1 MKRLLIVGAG
11 GHGRSVAEAV
21 AARCDSWWPGS
32 STMRFRNWIG
42 SGRFRCSARWLTL
55 PRCRDAAD
63 HAFVAIGNNAL
74 RQRVTAE
81 LRDAGFLLATVI
93 HPRAIVSPTAII
105 GAGSAVMAGAIV
117 GTEAVLG
124 EGAIVNCAAVVDHH
138 CRVGDFGHLG
148 VNAAMAG
155 GSVLGAG
162 AWMQAGSAL
171 GYGVEIEEGRVLA
184 PGEAVRAMRLSLNMD
199 LRDAHHM

>member
-1 MKRLLIVGAG
+1 LTRLLLIVGAG

-21 AARCDSWWPGS
+21 AAAGDFVVAGFLDDAFPELDRVWAFPVLGKVADLA
-32 STMRFRNWIG
+32 RF
-42 SGRFRCSARWLTL
+42 
-55 PRCRDAAD
+55 RDAAE
-63 HAFVAIGNNAL
+63 HAFVAIGNNTL
-74 RQRVTAE
+74 RRRVTTE
-81 LRDAGFLLATVI
+81 LRDAGFVLPTII
-93 HPRAIVSPTAII
+93 HPWAIVSPTASI
-105 GAGSAVMAGAIV
+105 GAGSAVMAGAVV

-124 EGAIVNCAAVVDHH
+124 DGAIVNCAAVVDHH

-171 GYGVEIEEGRVLA
+171 GYGFEIDAGRVLA
-184 PGEAVRAMRLSLNMD
+184 PGEAVGRC
-199 LRDAHHM
+199 

>member
-1 MKRLLIVGAG
+1 MKRLLIIGAG

-21 AARCDSWWPGS
+21 TAAGEFVVAGFLDDAFPELDRVWEFPVLGKVAD
-32 STMRFRNWIG
+32 
-42 SGRFRCSARWLTL
+42 LT
-55 PRCRDAAD
+55 RGRDAAD

-74 RQRVTAE
+74 RRRVTTE
-81 LRDAGFLLATVI
+81 LRDAGFVLATVI
-93 HPRAIVSPTAII
+93 HPRAIVSPTASI
-105 GAGSAVMAGAIV
+105 GAGSAVMAGAVV

-138 CRVGDFGHLG
+138 CRVGDFAHLG

-171 GYGVEIEEGRVLA
+171 GYGVEIDAGRVLA
-184 PGEAVRAMRLSLNMD
+184 PGEAVGRCC
-199 LRDAHHM
+199 

>member
-21 AARCDSWWPGS
+21 AAAGEFEVAGFVDDAYPGLDRALGFPVLGKV
-32 STMRFRNWIG
+32 TDLARFRD
-42 SGRFRCSARWLTL
+42 T
-55 PRCRDAAD
+55 AD
-63 HAFVAIGNNAL
+63 HVFIAIGNNVL
-74 RQRVTAE
+74 RQRLAAE
-81 LRDAGFLLATVI
+81 IQKAGFVLATVI
-93 HPRAIVSPTAII
+93 HPRAIVSPSAVI
-105 GAGSAVMAGAIV
+105 GSGSVVMAGAII

-124 EGAIVNCAAVVDHH
+124 EGTIVNCAAVVDHH

-155 GSVLGAG
+155 GSTLGAG

-171 GYGVEIEEGRVLA
+171 GYGVQIDAGQVLA
-184 PGEAVRAMRLSLNMD
+184 PGESL
-199 LRDAHHM
+199 

>member
-1 MKRLLIVGAG
+1 MKRLLIIGAG

-21 AARCDSWWPGS
+21 TAAGEFVVVGFLDDAFPELDRVWEFPVLGKVAD
-32 STMRFRNWIG
+32 
-42 SGRFRCSARWLTL
+42 LT
-55 PRCRDAAD
+55 RGRDAAD

-74 RQRVTAE
+74 RRRVTTE
-81 LRDAGFLLATVI
+81 LRDAGFVLATVI
-93 HPRAIVSPTAII
+93 HPRAIVSPTASI
-105 GAGSAVMAGAIV
+105 GAGSAVMAGAVV

-138 CRVGDFGHLG
+138 CRVADFGHLG

-171 GYGVEIEEGRVLA
+171 GYGVEIDAGRVLA
-184 PGEAVRAMRLSLNMD
+184 PGEAVGRCC
-199 LRDAHHM
+199 